1 MITPCHED
9 TSLPGA
15 RLPGRRMLPLL
26 PFLSFCLVGAEIA
39 SFVRRRLTP
48 RGVMLAGQAR
58 LERGSMQACHEAINN
73 RGSLAPQWRVSQLKG
88 QSHR

>member
-1 MITPCHED
+1 MITPCQEEHNQD
-9 TSLPGA
+9 PAA
-15 RLPGRRMLPLL
+15 RTAHA
-26 PFLSFCLVGAEIA
+26 PFPSFSFVDAEIA